1 VLKRKL
7 FNSPEKGFTLLEIII
22 VIVVVGI
29 LAALG
34 MITYSRSIEKGRAA
48 ETKTILG
55 QLRQSQRSYYLQN
68 GNYAA
73 SLDSLEVVLPT
84 VCDSQ
89 HFFVYSTAGN
99 TGMALRCTTGGKYP
113 DSATLYTINID
124 YDAST
129 FGGTPGY
136 Y

>member
-1 VLKRKL
+1 M
-7 FNSPEKGFTLLEIII
+7 LEIII
-22 VIVVVGI
+22 VILVLGI

-34 MITYSRSIEKGRAA
+34 MASYSRWIEKGRAA

-68 GNYAA
+68 GDYAA

-89 HFFVYSTAGN
+89 HFFMYSTAGN
-99 TGMALRCTTGGKYP
+99 IGTALRCTTGGKYP
-113 DSATLYTINID
+113 DSSTLYTININ
-124 YDAST
+124 YDTSD